1 LLEGKTVN
9 LRIMEKEDLPLLH
22 EWNNNSEFRGKFR
35 QLTQETRTDL
45 ERLYENLKDSQWFL
59 IEKKD
64 GTKIGEIGHL
74 LEAGEV
80 EVGYFVVPNERRKGY
95 ATEAITIMVDYLF
108 LSRDTVR
115 IQAKADP
122 ENIASC
128 KALEK
133 SGFKK
138 EGILRKT
145 FFSRGRWKDDCMY
158 SILREE
164 WKEPKIL
171 TKTKKMRPS

>member
-1 LLEGKTVN
+1 MLEGKNVN
-9 LRIMEKEDLPLLH
+9 LRIVEKEDLPLLH
-22 EWNNNSEFRGKFR
+22 EWDNSPDFRGEFEQFR
-35 QLTQETRTDL
+35 EETETDL
-45 ERLYENLKDSQWFL
+45 EKLYDNLKDSQWFF

-64 GTKIGEIGHL
+64 GTKIGNIAHL
-74 LEAGEV
+74 LSAGEV
-80 EVGYFVVPNERRKGY
+80 EIGYFVVPNERKKGY
-95 ATEAITIMVDYLF
+95 ASEAIMIMVDYLF
-108 LSRDTVR
+108 LSKDLER

-122 ENIASC
+122 ENIASW

-133 SGFKK
+133 AGFKR

-145 FFSRGRWKDDCMY
+145 FFCRGKWRDDCMY

-171 TKTKKMRPS
+171 

>member
-1 LLEGKTVN
+1 MLEGKNVN
-9 LRIMEKEDLPLLH
+9 LRIVEREDLPLLL
-22 EWNNNSEFRGKFR
+22 EWDSNPDFRGEFD
-35 QLTQETRTDL
+35 QLREETKTDL
-45 ERLYENLKDSQWFL
+45 EKLYDNLKDSQWFI

-64 GTKIGEIGHL
+64 GTKIGNIGHL
-74 LEAGEV
+74 LSAGEV
-80 EVGYFVVPNERRKGY
+80 EIGYFVVPKERRKGY
-95 ATEAITIMVDYLF
+95 AGEAILIMVDYLF
-108 LSRDTVR
+108 LSKDLER

-133 SGFKK
+133 TGFKR

-145 FFSRGRWKDDCMY
+145 FFSRGKWKDDCMY

-171 TKTKKMRPS
+171 TKTA